1 VIRNRALGLRVEQQ
15 PAVNSTEGLII
26 LECMLQMLAVVYA
39 SIAELDAESQTCA
52 WSSGFLEGIRYQLKR
67 MLQVL
72 FEYLKTSRTP
82 RRLWVRASSSYVHSF
97 KSSPIFLRASHDMQL
112 ACSQG
117 YQQLTRWKLKQS
129 SQPQA
134 FERPTDE
141 GVFAFLV
148 LIVHGW
154 YSLLR
159 GEIQLPSSTPEVLAL
174 RSKNH
179 SENHPAGENSIA
191 TEVTPELERIR
202 PDGSSSSSPF
212 VTDSAAAPTAR
223 SNSMKPQFQAVQTLL
238 TEFFSLYPEV

>member
-1 VIRNRALGLRVEQQ
+1 
-15 PAVNSTEGLII
+15 
-26 LECMLQMLAVVYA
+26 MLQMLAVVYA
-39 SIAELDAESQTCA
+39 SIAELDSESQACT

-82 RRLWVRASSSYVHSF
+82 RRLWVRASSSCVHSF
-97 KSSPIFLRASHDMQL
+97 KSSSIFQRTRHDMQL

-154 YSLLR
+154 YSVLR
-159 GEIQLPSSTPEVLAL
+159 GEIQLPLSALEVLAL
-174 RSKNH
+174 KSKNH
-179 SENHPAGENSIA
+179 SENHPAGESSIA
-191 TEVTPELERIR
+191 AEVTPGLERIR
-202 PDGSSSSSPF
+202 PDCSSNSSPF
-212 VTDSAAAPTAR
+212 ATDPAAPTA
-223 SNSMKPQFQAVQTLL
+223 SSKSVKPQLQAVQTLL
-238 TEFFSLYPEV
+238 TEFFSLYSEV